1 MVIVQIEAT
10 VFARPLGHIPDIYLC
25 NHSSSDR
32 LRFIQRRGLFLGQCT
47 FLLEYF
53 RLKTCYMLHAGL

>member
-10 VFARPLGHIPDIYLC
+10 VFARPLGHIPDIYRC
-25 NHSSSDR
+25 NHSCCDR

-47 FLLEYF
+47 FVLEYSK
-53 RLKTCYMLHAGL
+53 LKT